1 MRRVLT
7 VIIIISFLFELF
19 PVNTVSAQEKLKV
32 GLVGV
37 FTDDKEMVSFN
48 NLVGPIF
55 STSNFFKWEKVA
67 QDTPIS
73 NFWSIARIDTKFQHN
88 ASNVTGRFTLY
99 LKDPV
104 SNVDMLVLKSLGVSS
119 TFSGTITDW
128 EPLEKEAFLNG
139 VSALSQKLDDLW
151 RGNSI
156 ITYYDE
162 DVFECDLGKSSGII
176 EGSILSVF
184 RDNRLVAKG
193 KVSSVEQKISKSEV
207 IYKGG
212 DYPPRL
218 GDIVKIAYIPPAPE
232 VSFVNQATP
241 IVNAIAGIAILAG
254 LITLYNIAKANAT
267 PWIKLT
273 SPDNGRKF
281 IIGEE
286 IVFSWY
292 SNDTTIVSY
301 TIIVSNSS
309 KVIIWDKDTTTD
321 TSITYDGPLLSPG
334 TYTWGIVGYRTDG
347 SEVESE
353 TRVFIVTLQ

>member
-1 MRRVLT
+1 MRRLLS

-37 FTDDKEMVSFN
+37 FTDDKEMASFN

-73 NFWSIARIDTKFQHN
+73 NFWSVARINTKFQHN

-104 SNVDMLVLKSLGVSS
+104 SNVDMLVLESLGVSS

-267 PWIKLT
+267 RIELE
-273 SPDNGRKF
+273 SPANGRVFKV
-281 IIGEE
+281 GED
-286 IVFSWY
+286 ITFYWVP
-292 SNDTTIVSY
+292 NDTISGYEIMV
-301 TIIVSNSS
+301 
-309 KVIIWDKDTTTD
+309 WDKDNVLKWDKPTTAPP
-321 TSITYDGPLLSPG
+321 ITYKAPEPG
-334 TYTWGIVGYRTDG
+334 IYTWQVTGTRDG
-347 SEVESE
+347 SKIESE
-353 TRVFIVTLQ
+353 TWKFIVEQ